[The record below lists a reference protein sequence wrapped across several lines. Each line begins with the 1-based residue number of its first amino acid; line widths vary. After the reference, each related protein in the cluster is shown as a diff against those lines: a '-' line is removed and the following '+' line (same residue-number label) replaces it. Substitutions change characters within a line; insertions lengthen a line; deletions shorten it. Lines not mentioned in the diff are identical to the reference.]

1 MTVSLDIE
9 EMLEDA
15 YIALLEANTYIT
27 ANSIP
32 VRRWR
37 DADNDKVYPV
47 IVVHADNVSTN
58 PIFNNTFL
66 ATPALVSVSC
76 MTAKRVDTDGADV
89 NTLRNEIRGTLSSAT
104 IVDEL
109 NAESPQ
115 LLVYDNGVF
124 WGSASQDGDTNNI
137 RRRDIQQEVTAT
149 MIDYPLTVQARYK
162 FASTDFLGDSSGG
175 TDLTNNNAVTN
186 PDDATRGYV
195 AAFDGVDQYFSG
207 AYTGNSTGAASWS
220 MWINANANNQ
230 VILGGS
236 STDFIYRTNSTT
248 ILLRAQGVI
257 NNNFTVPNMNFDT
270 WFHLVITRDSSDNFR
285 LYLNG
290 TESSTG
296 AINETS
302 ELTLYNIGGRDSQ
315 DYWDGEIDDVQYY
328 TSTLTQSQITAIYNK
343 DLK

>member
-15 YIALLEANTYIT
+15 YIALLEANAYIT

-47 IVVHADNVSTN
+47 IVVHADNVSTD

-124 WGSASQDGDTNNI
+124 WGSASQDGDTNTI

-175 TDLTNNNAVTN
+175 ADLTNNNDVTN

-220 MWINANANNQ
+220 MWFNTNISASR
-230 VILGGS
+230 VLLGGA
-236 STDFIYRTNSTT
+236 T
-248 ILLRAQGVI
+248 
-257 NNNFTVPNMNFDT
+257 NNFIREQDSTQIDLGIDGTLLNYTVSIT
-270 WFHLVITRDSSDNFR
+270 LQSWHLLIVTRDSLNNWR
-285 LYLNG
+285 VYLDG
-290 TESSTG
+290 VESSTG
-296 AINETS
+296 AQSSSNS
-302 ELTLYNIGGRDSQ
+302 LTVYNIGRRDSSN
-315 DYWDGEIDDVQYY
+315 YWDGEIDDVQYY
-328 TSTLTQSQITAIYNK
+328 TSALTQSQITAIYNK